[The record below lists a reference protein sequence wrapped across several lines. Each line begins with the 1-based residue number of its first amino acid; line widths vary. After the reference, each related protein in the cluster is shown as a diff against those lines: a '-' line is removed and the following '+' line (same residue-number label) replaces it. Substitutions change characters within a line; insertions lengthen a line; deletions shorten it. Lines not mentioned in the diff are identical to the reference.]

1 MLFSLGGPCSECEA
15 RTIVKNKNA
24 PLRGGE
30 ELCMFDEKDIA
41 YLQEMEARI
50 LEKSEARMSAKIEE
64 SESRMSAKIEESSK
78 QTLQAAAVLMESYF
92 DPKFE
97 LLAESIRDIQAK
109 LVPRSRVDDLEE
121 DVKFLKIM
129 LRQTAERVSVL
140 ERA

>member
-1 MLFSLGGPCSECEA
+1 
-15 RTIVKNKNA
+15 
-24 PLRGGE
+24 
-30 ELCMFDEKDIA
+30 MFDEKDIA

-64 SESRMSAKIEESSK
+64 SESRMSAKIEESEARMSAKIEESSK